1 MSEQLAL
8 LPGLAT
14 AHMQLTLL
22 ALLCGV
28 SLSIPLGIAA
38 TRIRALEGP
47 IALAAGIVQTIPALA
62 LLALMVPLLAA
73 LGLRSIGFLPAL
85 LGLVLYSVLPILR
98 NTIAGLRGVDVAMI
112 EAARGVGMRPLQ
124 QLLRVELPLALPVI
138 VAGLRTATVWTVGMA
153 TLSTPVGAPSLGNF
167 IFSGL
172 QTRNLTAVLVGCVAA
187 SLLALLLDGL
197 VGLLE
202 CGVRE
207 RRRHLVAVV
216 GALGIGL
223 YAFVG
228 FGMLRERIVGGQ
240 EPIRVG
246 TKSFTE
252 QHVLGEL
259 LALRMAAT
267 SSTPVTILPSLGST
281 VAFDALRDGS
291 LDLYVEY
298 SGTIWATILQ
308 RDALPDDRT
317 EVLAQVRT
325 HLRREYD
332 VDVLAAL
339 GFENTYVL
347 AMREAQ
353 AQDLGIAA
361 IGDLAPLAPRLAAGG
376 DYEFFGRQEWA
387 NVVDRYG
394 LHFRELRTMD
404 PALMYQAVAR
414 GNVDVIGAYSTDPR
428 IASFELRTLRD
439 DRGAIPPYDAV
450 VLATVDFAE
459 RHPRAAAA
467 LRALD
472 GAIDAE
478 AMRAA
483 NLAVDRDGIPP
494 RSAAEAL
501 FERVR
506 ELDPTKEARLP
517 SAPARERLRPGG
529 E

>member
-1 MSEQLAL
+1 MSDQLAL

-14 AHMQLTLL
+14 AHLQLTLL
-22 ALLCGV
+22 ALFVGV

-38 TRIRALEGP
+38 TRVRALEGP
-47 IALAAGIVQTIPALA
+47 VAIAAGIIQTIPALA

-98 NTIAGLRGVDVAMI
+98 NTIAGMRSVDAAMI

-187 SLLALLLDGL
+187 SLLALVLDGL

-202 CGVRE
+202 RGVRE
-207 RRRHLVAVV
+207 RRRHLVAFV
-216 GALGIGL
+216 GVLGIGL

-228 FGMLRERIVGGQ
+228 FGLMHERMVGGQ
-240 EPIRVG
+240 EPIRIG

-259 LALRMAAT
+259 LALRIAET
-267 SSTPVTILPSLGST
+267 SSIPVTILPSLGST

-308 RDALPDDRT
+308 RDRLPDNRT
-317 EVLAQVRT
+317 EVLAQVRSR
-325 HLRREYD
+325 LRREYE
-332 VDVLAAL
+332 VEVLASL

-347 AMREAQ
+347 GMRDEQ
-353 AQDLGIAA
+353 ARDLGVRT
-361 IGDLAPLAPRLAAGG
+361 IGDLAPLAPRFAVGG
-376 DYEFFGRQEWA
+376 DYEFFGRQEWG
-387 NVVDRYG
+387 NVIDRYD
-394 LHFRELRTMD
+394 LRFRELRSMD

-428 IASFELRTLRD
+428 IASFDLRTLRD
-439 DRGAIPPYDAV
+439 DLGAIPPYDAV
-450 VLATVDFAE
+450 ILASVDFAE
-459 RHPRAAAA
+459 RYPRAAAA
-467 LRALD
+467 LRALE
-472 GAIDAE
+472 GTIDAE
-478 AMRAA
+478 SMRAA
-483 NLAVDRDGIPP
+483 NLAVDRDGVSP

-501 FERVR
+501 SERLRGV
-506 ELDPTKEARLP
+506 DPTRGVRLP
-517 SAPARERLRPGG
+517 SAPARETLRPGG
-529 E
+529 G